1 MTRDLSQ
8 AQELDTTLLKP
19 EAVCPERDCS
29 PDVMRAR
36 HILGSNLII
45 PRE

>member
-1 MTRDLSQ
+1 MTTDLSQ

-19 EAVCPERDCS
+19 EAVCPGHDCS
-29 PDVMRAR
+29 SDVMRAR

-45 PRE
+45 RRE